1 MSEQA
6 VDLTLV
12 WYWGSEPYASM
23 GVGEYRFTIQ
33 LLR

>member
-1 MSEQA
+1 MPEQA

-12 WYWGSEPYASM
+12 WYWCSKPYASM
-23 GVGEYRFTIQ
+23 DVGEYRFTIQ